1 MLFYLVPSCTHFCML
16 SRQYCFICVCLEK
29 ELRKSLVIPDS
40 HEQWL
45 LQCKISLR
53 IVSRDTARQAPPP
66 SEHPPP
72 SEQFDYQIKNLLSDR
87 LSKIVCQRSFTCKSK
102 INCKNRSSKI
112 DFILDVHAYHILPE
126 FCRKR
131 RSISYWVHF

>member
-53 IVSRDTARQAPPP
+53 IVSRDTARQALDRPPP
-66 SEHPPP
+66 FRAPPP
-72 SEQFDYQIKNLLSDR
+72 SEQFDYQIKIYYQID
-87 LSKIVCQRSFTCKSK
+87 CQRSFVKDRSRVNRKSTV
-102 INCKNRSSKI
+102 KI
-112 DFILDVHAYHILPE
+112 DLQKSILYWMYTPIT
-126 FCRKR
+126 FCLNF
-131 RSISYWVHF
+131 VANGVP